1 MGQCKKERCD
11 TRDGRRRIVEEGV
24 APTVVGLSEIEWKRW
39 REKERKDRLTNTKF
53 ELFLFL
59 E

>member
-1 MGQCKKERCD
+1 M
-11 TRDGRRRIVEEGV
+11 

-59 E
+59 EYRLFRSYNKFHNP